1 MGGAVVETM
10 CLEVRVSTELDGEG
24 QCMKEHFNK
33 STGAR
38 PSSAAE
44 LSNTQ
49 PWN

>member
-1 MGGAVVETM
+1 MGGAVLETT

-38 PSSAAE
+38 PSSAE